1 MNSPGNFWHMP
12 ANRPLPPNVLDL
24 NDTVEG
30 MLKMLRRLIGE
41 DIDLAWLLE
50 AGLWLVKMDPA
61 QIDQI
66 LANLCIYARDA
77 HLRSGKNNYRDT
89 QRPLR
94 FL

>member
-12 ANRPLPPNVLDL
+12 ANRPLHPNVLDL

-50 AGLWLVKMDPA
+50 AGLWLVKWTPPKSTRYWPICAFMPGTL
-61 QIDQI
+61 I
-66 LANLCIYARDA
+66 
-77 HLRSGKNNYRDT
+77 SGVGKITIETHND
-89 QRPLR
+89 L
-94 FL
+94 